1 MWQEI
6 TVFSLFLFW
15 MSSRFEDNVNWTCL
29 TGISWLQELFA
40 RSRREV
46 WLNCASRVHP
56 ELAQSPLFLWL
67 SYEAQDQILYIDPC
81 TVDKN
86 IKKYTFSYLCPFL
99 FFLLFCLMPNTLKP
113 KAHQYYLHL
122 GSNTEF
128 IWNIFYEPIGDVL
141 PSL

>member
-86 IKKYTFSYLCPFL
+86 IKKYTFSDLCPFL
-99 FFLLFCLMPNTLKP
+99 FFLLFCVSCLTHWSQKHTNII
-113 KAHQYYLHL
+113 Y
-122 GSNTEF
+122 
-128 IWNIFYEPIGDVL
+128 IWGQILNSFGISSMNRL
-141 PSL
+141 AK